1 MKITWSSQID
11 TAQIYS
17 QGIEMAL
24 CSANGEQIGPF
35 VYCKDFFQDAIRGF
49 LNKEKSNIYKYTY
62 TPGKDANIDLENT
75 RILMTNS
82 GDVKFLDKVPAIL
95 DFINQ
100 FTANLGVQQTD
111 AVTCDDPPFA
121 YKECGVML
129 FIGDKKMMHSPALLS
144 AYTLLLRNG
153 TMHSYGTSYLETLE
167 GIISGKIKPA
177 QQNDSIYLENG
188 KPGLDLILAEG
199 IMKVFG
205 NDMKKNYPSEKQMP
219 TSKIHHFGGIV
230 GFSSGRSKEY
240 FPHWQYPI
248 KLSKPPSVCFS

>member
-1 MKITWSSQID
+1 MKIQWSPQID

-49 LNKEKSNIYKYTY
+49 LNKEVSDIYKYTY
-62 TPGKDANIDLENT
+62 TPGKDADIDLEAT
-75 RILMTNS
+75 RILMANS

-100 FTANLGVQQTD
+100 FEVELGVTPTK
-111 AVTCDDPPFA
+111 AIICDEVPFA
-121 YKECGVML
+121 YKGCGIVL
-129 FIGDKKMMHSPALLS
+129 FIGDKRMMHSSALLS

-153 TMHSYGTSYLETLE
+153 TMHTLGE
-167 GIISGKIKPA
+167 GCHYTVSAIILGKIKPA
-177 QQNDSIYLENG
+177 QQNDKIYLENG
-188 KPGLDLILAEG
+188 RPGISLILAKG
-199 IMKVFG
+199 IMQVFG
-205 NDMKKNYPSEKQMP
+205 NDMKKNYPSAKQMP

-230 GFSSGRSKEY
+230 GFSSGKSKEY
-240 FPHWQYPI
+240 FPDWEYPAE
-248 KLSKPPSVCFS
+248 LSKPPAVCFS